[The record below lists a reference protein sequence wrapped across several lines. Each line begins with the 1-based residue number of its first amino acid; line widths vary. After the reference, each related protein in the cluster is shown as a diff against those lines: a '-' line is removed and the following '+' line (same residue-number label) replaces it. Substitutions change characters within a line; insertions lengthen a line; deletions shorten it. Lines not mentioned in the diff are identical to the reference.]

1 VPVGRSEAV
10 EFVKVTVEVPGN
22 VHAAV
27 AEVPV
32 MAAGDAVTVISAVLF
47 ADKLVVHKDEF
58 LKAVTVIVE
67 DPAVV
72 KPVAVK
78 VPVPAVETVNVAVRP
93 VCDGDEVL
101 YVTV

>member
-1 VPVGRSEAV
+1 MA
-10 EFVKVTVEVPGN
+10 VPGELESS
-22 VHAAV
+22 A

-32 MAAGDAVTVISAVLF
+32 MAAGDSVIVISAVLF

-58 LKAVTVIVE
+58 LKAETVMVE

-78 VPVPAVETVNVAVRP
+78 VPVPAVATVNVAVRP

-101 YVTV
+101 